1 MPMDTADPVDMIT
14 TVGGALLLLI
24 VGILV
29 YQAREEIAAVVKFLF
44 NRYVHLRW
52 PAVDAPPHILS
63 SYKMEPEKTPDTVP
77 VPVLVPEVVPPAT
90 PTDDDIIIWLA
101 QVRKPGETAYRFSSN
116 QIYEL
121 VKGRRNE
128 VLKAIAALRN
138 EVPEPETQERT
149 VTVRDNGGP
158 PREIPL

>member
-44 NRYVHLRW
+44 NRYVSFRW

-77 VPVLVPEVVPPAT
+77 VPVLVPEVVLPAT

-101 QVRKPGETAYRFSSN
+101 QVRKPGEMAYRFSAN
-116 QIYEL
+116 AIYEL
-121 VKGRRNE
+121 VKGRRPD

-138 EVPEPETQERT
+138 EAAEPETQERT